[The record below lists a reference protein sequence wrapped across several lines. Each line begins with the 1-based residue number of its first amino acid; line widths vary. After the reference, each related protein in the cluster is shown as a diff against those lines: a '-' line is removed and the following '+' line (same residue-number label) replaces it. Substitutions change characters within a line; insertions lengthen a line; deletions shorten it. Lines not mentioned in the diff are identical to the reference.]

1 MFVYTGGVPF
11 AQLLG
16 HKQHA
21 RNTSFKVVSILT
33 NLDSAKATGCDDL
46 SVRFIEACPLAM
58 AKLLTRVI
66 NKSISSCTFPIVTG
80 NMLFLLQF
88 QNLGII
94 QLVITNFHPIS
105 ALPVFSN
112 ILEHVIHDQ
121 LVSYVLS
128 RVWLVSPYQSGF

>member
-1 MFVYTGGVPF
+1 MFVYMGGVPF

-46 SVRFIEACPLAM
+46 SVRFIEACPLAI

-66 NKSISSCTFPIVTG
+66 NKSISSCTFPSHWKYAVVTPVPKSR
-80 NMLFLLQF
+80 N
-88 QNLGII
+88 N
-94 QLVITNFHPIS
+94 S
-105 ALPVFSN
+105 A
-112 ILEHVIHDQ
+112 
-121 LVSYVLS
+121 SYN
-128 RVWLVSPYQSGF
+128 